1 MKYWKLNNPLNYGYY
16 GQNYTS
22 SIDTPQPFDSDLSGT
37 NLMPYVEITKE
48 EYDLYNSYKVITP
61 DNDPSTN
68 QPWAS
73 DIAKQRWIKTKLW
86 EEGVRKQADKGQEV
100 ENVIELN
107 ELIRGFLSKKLRTY
121 EGFMFNHLRHNN
133 ESGYDTIS
141 IKRNEII
148 SKLNQ
153 VERFEADIAIATNS
167 DPTHKIT
174 FTDETEFIE
183 ILKEIKS
190 GDTWR
195 WTNITKILKVEES
208 YEPAALVEEY
218 KKLQQAVNSHIQ
230 PIDPNIVNGKD
241 TLSHELGGTQ
251 ND

>member
-1 MKYWKLNNPLNYGYY
+1 MKYWIRKYNLAPDG
-16 GQNYTS
+16 
-22 SIDTPQPFDSDLSGT
+22 IPFATDEYIQSETKPTEGST
-37 NLMPYVEITKE
+37 ISQYFEITKE
-48 EYDLYNSYKVITP
+48 QYDLLVLHKIKTP
-61 DNDPSTN
+61 DNDPATGK
-68 QPWAS
+68 PWAS
-73 DIAKQRWIKTKLW
+73 EIAKQNWIKLQLW
-86 EEGVRKQADKGQEV
+86 EHGVRKQADKGQEV

-141 IKRNEII
+141 IKRTEII
-148 SKLNQ
+148 SKLSQ

-167 DPTHKIT
+167 DPTHQIT

-195 WTNITKILKVEES
+195 WTNITKILKVEEA

-218 KKLQQAVNSHIQ
+218 KKLQQAVNNHIQ
-230 PIDPNIVNGKD
+230 QIDPNIVNGKD
-241 TLSHELGGTQ
+241 TLSHELGGTTK
-251 ND
+251 